1 MASKLVWD
9 GKSRKGDAVIE
20 DESPYI
26 NDLHLTTVELELY
39 GSTLIEIERNGTILM
54 IDKSDAEQ
62 LVKYLV
68 TMIPTMKD

>member
-9 GKSRKGDAVIE
+9 GKPRKGDAVIE

-26 NDLHLTTVELELY
+26 NDLHLTTVELY

>member
-26 NDLHLTTVELELY
+26 NDLHLTTVELY
-39 GSTLIEIERNGTILM
+39 GSTLIKIERNGTILII

>member
-20 DESPYI
+20 DESPYS
-26 NDLHLTTVELELY
+26 NDLHLTTVELY

>member
-26 NDLHLTTVELELY
+26 NDLHLTPVELY
-39 GSTLIEIERNGTILM
+39 GSTLIEIERNSTI
-54 IDKSDAEQ
+54 
-62 LVKYLV
+62 
-68 TMIPTMKD
+68 

>member
-20 DESPYI
+20 DESQYI
-26 NDLHLTTVELELY
+26 NDLHLTTVELY

>member
-26 NDLHLTTVELELY
+26 NDLHLTPVELY
-39 GSTLIEIERNGTILM
+39 GSTFIGIERNSTTILM

>member
-1 MASKLVWD
+1 MASKLAWD

-20 DESPYI
+20 DESQHVG
-26 NDLHLTTVELELY
+26 DLYLTTFELY
-39 GSTLIEIERNGTILM
+39 GSTFIEIERDSAIVM

>member
-20 DESPYI
+20 DESPYN
-26 NDLHLTTVELELY
+26 NDLHLTPVELY
-39 GSTLIEIERNGTILM
+39 GSTLIEIERNSTILM

-68 TMIPTMKD
+68 TMIQTMKD